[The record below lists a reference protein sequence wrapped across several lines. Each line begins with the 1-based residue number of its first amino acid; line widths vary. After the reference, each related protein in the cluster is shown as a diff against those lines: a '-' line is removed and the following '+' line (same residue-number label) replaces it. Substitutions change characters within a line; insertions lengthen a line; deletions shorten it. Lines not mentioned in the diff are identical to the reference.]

1 MELLHLAHCNVSSSV
16 EDRIGEQEAVDDVN
30 DRLAV
35 RVSRSII
42 VTICE
47 DHNFKDS
54 ANGNDNHR
62 NLEARNALLEHEVG
76 QYERV

>member
-1 MELLHLAHCNVSSSV
+1 MELLHLTHCNVSSSV
-16 EDRIGEQEAVDDVN
+16 EDRIGEQKGVDDVD

-35 RVSRSII
+35 IFSGAII
-42 VTICE
+42 IAICE

>member
-16 EDRIGEQEAVDDVN
+16 EDWIGEQKAVDDIDN
-30 DRLAV
+30 RLAV
-35 RVSRSII
+35 VFTAII
-42 VTICE
+42 VAICE

-54 ANGNDNHR
+54 ANCNDNHC